1 MKRKWRLYL
10 DASVFG
16 GCFDTAEGWEEDSRR
31 VLDYCVI
38 GRAVLLTS
46 PELEEELA
54 DAPERVILAF
64 ASVPSTHREV
74 VSITDEVQD
83 LAEAYLAAGIVGPRW
98 RADCI
103 HVAAAT
109 IYRADSIVSWNFR
122 HIVRLDKIRAFN
134 AVNLAQGYGVVTILS
149 PKEVNLDE

>member
-1 MKRKWRLYL
+1 MP
-10 DASVFG
+10 AS
-16 GCFDTAEGWEEDSRR
+16 
-31 VLDYCVI
+31 
-38 GRAVLLTS
+38 
-46 PELEEELA
+46 
-54 DAPERVILAF
+54 
-64 ASVPSTHREV
+64 HREAV
-74 VSITDEVQD
+74 AVTAEVQD
-83 LAEAYLAAGIVGPRW
+83 LAEAYLAAGIVGLRW

>member
-16 GCFDTAEGWEEDSRR
+16 GCFDSVEGWEEDSRR
-31 VLDYCVI
+31 VLDYCVA

-46 PELEEELA
+46 TELEEELA
-54 DAPERVILAF
+54 DAPERVVLAF
-64 ASVPSTHREV
+64 AGVPASHREV
-74 VSITDEVQD
+74 VAVTDEVQD
-83 LAEAYLAAGIVGPRW
+83 LAEAYLAAGIVGSRW

-122 HIVRLDKIRAFN
+122 PIVRLDKIRAFN
-134 AVNLAQGYGVVTILS
+134 AVNLAQGYGMVTILS